1 MAPPAARDLTSNTEG
16 KQKQTTKVDINQLR
30 SSPPLKILV
39 GNHYFPILKVLGG
52 GWEKPLPEPV
62 EKQILM
68 LLEFENAATQ
78 GNYHFRSSW
87 RISKRT
93 SPSSHSL
100 YIGQELEGWYSSI
113 PAQCFTIGTLRLYN
127 RRRFPMRA
135 DCTGQVQ
142 VMEIQGLRFSNDSS
156 DSA

>member
-1 MAPPAARDLTSNTEG
+1 MTAPPAARDLTSNTEG
-16 KQKQTTKVDINQLR
+16 KQKQTTKVDRNQLR

-39 GNHYFPILKVLGG
+39 GNHYFPILKILGG
-52 GWEKPLPEPV
+52 GEPLSEPV

-100 YIGQELEGWYSSI
+100 YTGQELKGRYSRT
-113 PAQCFTIGTLRLYN
+113 PAQCFTVGTLRLYN
-127 RRRFPMRA
+127 RWRFPTRA
-135 DCTGQVQ
+135 DWTGQAQ

>member
-1 MAPPAARDLTSNTEG
+1 MTAPPAARDLTSNTEG
-16 KQKQTTKVDINQLR
+16 KQKQTTKVDRNQLR

-39 GNHYFPILKVLGG
+39 GNHYFPILKILGAG
-52 GWEKPLPEPV
+52 EPLPEPV

-78 GNYHFRSSW
+78 GKYHFRSSW

-100 YIGQELEGWYSSI
+100 YTEQELEGRYSST
-113 PAQCFTIGTLRLYN
+113 PAQCFTVGTLRLYN
-127 RRRFPMRA
+127 RWRFPTRA
-135 DCTGQVQ
+135 DWTGQAQ